1 VAEARQQATTAL
13 TLGPNRD
20 VQVAAALALA
30 RIGQAGLASII
41 AGKLQGNFPSDTILA
56 NYWMPCIRAA
66 IALSHADFPQAMTYL
81 AVTPPYELAAVQP
94 PFSSGGSLYPV
105 YLRGQAYLA
114 NRQWD
119 LAAAEFQKILDHPG
133 LVWNFP
139 LGALAHLELARSYAG
154 SGNTAKAA
162 ESYRAFL
169 ALWRD
174 ADPDV
179 PLLIEAK
186 AEYGKIQ

>member
-1 VAEARQQATTAL
+1 VK
-13 TLGPNRD
+13 
-20 VQVAAALALA
+20 VAAALVLA
-30 RIGQAGLASII
+30 RIDQTDLASTI
-41 AGKLQGNFPSDTILA
+41 AGKLQGDFPSDTILA

-66 IALSHADFPQAMTYL
+66 IALSHAQAAHAMAYL
-81 AVTPPYELAAVQP
+81 AVTAPYELATGPP
-94 PFSSGGSLYPV
+94 PFSSGGSLYPA

-114 NRQWD
+114 NREWE
-119 LAAAEFQKILDHPG
+119 LATAEFQKILDHPG

-139 LGALAHLELARSYAG
+139 LGALAHLQLARAYAG

-169 ALWRD
+169 ALWHD